1 MSVQPPSPLLDPAS
15 PILIVDGQTI
25 TVDLISRIVKS
36 LGYANVDGTSDGL
49 TALWMAAQ
57 KKYGL
62 IMTEMAM
69 APVSGLDILN
79 TIRADRLLK
88 ATKVMMM
95 TGEGRPGDEAKAR
108 AAGANG
114 FIVKP
119 FQREA
124 LQQAIADL
132 T

>member
-1 MSVQPPSPLLDPAS
+1 M
-15 PILIVDGQTI
+15 
-25 TVDLISRIVKS
+25 
-36 LGYANVDGTSDGL
+36 DGTSDGL

-69 APVSGLDILN
+69 APVAGLDILN

-114 FIVKP
+114 FILKP

-132 T
+132 TSSTFSGEVAPVHRRQCVTQRDENLFHASGIGSRRL